1 MKFNMKTSAFIVM
14 VLCMTLMPGILA
26 AAQTDELC
34 IKEALTQIEE
44 ANRNQ
49 LESSDEESINRI
61 INEKEV
67 LITDL
72 FDCIKTSTRYRFD
85 SDHFSTRQRFLKTRL
100 ATNRSL
106 GNTLA
111 VMRDRA
117 ELNTIKIRTQ
127 IAGFISFLIQSQ
139 NSYADN
145 QTIIQRTE
153 KELAWLETLKPTET
167 GIPGSGSVATAL
179 KKNIF
184 ELNVLSATYSDILHF
199 TRDHITSIIVTSWFY
214 YINLDR
220 SIDTINSLKPMVR
233 INRIISPLGM
243 DMGRLTVVFVIL
255 ALLSLFYPLV
265 SFFSDRMTAFI
276 ARRTRLSD
284 NVDIFYDQIKK
295 PLKHLFLFLGIDVA
309 LTALSYKTD
318 AETHVL
324 ALVYS
329 AYSCL
334 FLYLLFNVIDAVAII
349 RFKQNE
355 SRPLRGELINIT
367 IKFAKLLI
375 LIAVLSMALNHFGI
389 QMTAIL
395 STLGIGG
402 LAFALAA
409 KDTLSNLFGGF
420 TILMDDLFRQG
431 DWIIIQ
437 EVEGT
442 VVEVGVRSTTIRTFD
457 NALVTVPNSTIANH
471 QVVNWSKRRI
481 GRRIKM
487 RIGITRESRIQDVK
501 NGIEDISY
509 LLERHPDIAKPGQGE
524 EDPARHTTRRAKLV
538 SKDDL
543 EGVMGTQVVRLDRYS
558 DYSMDILVYC
568 FARSTQWAEWLR
580 VKEEILYRIHE
591 ILETNHLKLAYPTEA
606 RISKDKQSVDKRE
619 QA

>member
-1 MKFNMKTSAFIVM
+1 MNFNMKTSALMVM
-14 VLCMTLMPGILA
+14 VLCMTAMPAILA
-26 AAQTDELC
+26 AAQADPLC
-34 IKEALTQIEE
+34 IQEALTQIEE
-44 ANRNQ
+44 ANKNQ
-49 LESSDEESINRI
+49 LESSDEESINKI
-61 INEKEV
+61 INDKEE
-67 LITDL
+67 LITEL
-72 FDCIKTSTRYRFD
+72 FNCIKTSTQYRFNP
-85 SDHFSTRQRFLKTRL
+85 DHSSTRQRFLKTRL
-100 ATNRSL
+100 TTNRSL

-111 VMRDRA
+111 VMRDQA
-117 ELNTIKIRTQ
+117 ELNTIKIRNA
-127 IAGFISFLIQSQ
+127 IADFISFLIQSQ
-139 NSYADN
+139 NRYADN

-153 KELAWLETLKPTET
+153 KELAWLETLEPAEAV
-167 GIPGSGSVATAL
+167 ISGSGSVATAL
-179 KKNIF
+179 KQNLF
-184 ELNVLSATYSDILHF
+184 NLNVLSATYSDILHF
-199 TRDHITSIIVTSWFY
+199 TRDHITSIITTSWFY

-233 INRIISPLGM
+233 INRIISPVGM
-243 DMGRLTVVFVIL
+243 DMGRLTVVFIIL
-255 ALLSLFYPLV
+255 VLLSLLYPLV
-265 SFFSDRMTAFI
+265 SIFSDRMTAFV
-276 ARRTRLSD
+276 ARRTRVSD
-284 NVDIFYDQIKK
+284 NVNIFYDQIQK
-295 PLKHLFLFLGIDVA
+295 PLKLLFLFLGIDVA

-318 AETHVL
+318 AEAHVL
-324 ALVYS
+324 AFVYS

-334 FLYLLFNVIDAVAII
+334 FLYLLFNIIDAVAII
-349 RFKQNE
+349 RFKKNG

-367 IKFAKLLI
+367 IKFSKFLI
-375 LIAVLSMALNHFGI
+375 LIAVLSIALNHFGI

-437 EVEGT
+437 DVEGT

-487 RIGITRESRIQDVK
+487 RIKITRESRLQDVK
-501 NGIEDISY
+501 NGIDDISY

-543 EGVMGTQVVRLDRYS
+543 EGVMGTQMVRLDRYG

-591 ILETNHLKLAYPTEA
+591 ILETNHLTLAYPTEA
-606 RISKDKQSVDKRE
+606 RIIKDKTSAGNRE